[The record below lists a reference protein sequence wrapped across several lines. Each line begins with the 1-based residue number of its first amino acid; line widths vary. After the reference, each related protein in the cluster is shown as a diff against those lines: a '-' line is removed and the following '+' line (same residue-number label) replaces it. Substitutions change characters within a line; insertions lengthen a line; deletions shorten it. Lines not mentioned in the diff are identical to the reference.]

1 MIIYVELFV
10 YRIVY
15 TLAKDLICLKAE
27 GVYFYQRVLC
37 DVRIS
42 PQLLVCVCVS
52 AKTHK
57 NKSLQEKNQEKD
69 DDT

>member
-27 GVYFYQRVLC
+27 DVYFYQRVLC

-42 PQLLVCVCVS
+42 PQLLVCVCVG
-52 AKTHK
+52 
-57 NKSLQEKNQEKD
+57 
-69 DDT
+69 

>member
-42 PQLLVCVCVS
+42 PQLLVCVCVG
-52 AKTHK
+52 
-57 NKSLQEKNQEKD
+57 
-69 DDT
+69 